1 MLSIKYNKI
10 NEVKAQ
16 EVIRIFGSRG
26 LKVLFLDSITKYRA
40 IKEPHWYQAL
50 QRRFLIFL
58 LVLVSY
64 ALTGCAGK
72 EIANIDSRGT
82 NIICFGDSLTSGEGA
97 AKGNDYPSLLARAV
111 SVPVINAG
119 AGGDTTQTAL
129 SRLDKEVLMK
139 DPLMVIVI
147 LGGNDFLHKLPKRET
162 FRNLEDIV
170 KRIQARGTIVVLGEV
185 RSGWIMSS
193 YAGGY
198 RRIARR
204 AKAVLIPD
212 LLRGILNKPELM
224 SDHIHPNDKGY
235 RILAEKIIKVVQP
248 LLRQNLSTR
257 DDSR

>member
-1 MLSIKYNKI
+1 MTFFCLRCSASISIMLSIKYNKI

-16 EVIRIFGSRG
+16 EVIRIFGSKG
-26 LKVLFLDSITKYRA
+26 LKVLC
-40 IKEPHWYQAL
+40 
-50 QRRFLIFL
+50 LIFL
-58 LVLVSY
+58 LILVSY

-72 EIANIDSRGT
+72 EIANIDSPGA

-97 AKGNDYPSLLARAV
+97 DKGNDYPSLLARAV

-129 SRLDKEVLMK
+129 NRLEKDVLMK

-147 LGGNDFLHKLPKRET
+147 LGGNDFLQKLPRKET
-162 FRNLEDIV
+162 FENLEDIV
-170 KRIQARGTIVVLGEV
+170 KKIEGAGAIVVLGEV
-185 RSGWIMSS
+185 KSGWIMRS
-193 YAGGY
+193 YAGDY

-235 RILAEKIIKVVQP
+235 RILAERIIEVVQP

-257 DDSR
+257 DDFR

>member
-1 MLSIKYNKI
+1 MFSIKYNKI

-16 EVIRIFGSRG
+16 EAIRIFGPRG
-26 LKVLFLDSITKYRA
+26 FKVLC
-40 IKEPHWYQAL
+40 
-50 QRRFLIFL
+50 LIFL
-58 LVLVSY
+58 LILVSSV
-64 ALTGCAGK
+64 LTGCARE
-72 EIANIDSRGT
+72 EIANIDSRGA

-97 AKGNDYPSLLARAV
+97 AKGNDYPSLLAKAV

-147 LGGNDFLHKLPKRET
+147 LGGNDFLHKVLKRET

-170 KRIQARGTIVVLGEV
+170 KKIEGAGAIVVLGEV
-185 RSGWIMSS
+185 KSGWIMGG
-193 YAGGY
+193 YARGY

-204 AKAVLIPD
+204 NRAVLIPD
-212 LLRGILNKPELM
+212 LLGGILNKPELM

-257 DDSR
+257 DDYR